1 MRTPPTRPINTAA
14 AGRMNAQAA
23 LDATSPA
30 TQPFAQSDASVF
42 PNLARVMAAAA
53 SAADIAASVV
63 FTATSGARAD
73 STPAKR
79 IAPEPLSPSHPNHA
93 RKQPSKTNTAL

>member
-1 MRTPPTRPINTAA
+1 
-14 AGRMNAQAA
+14 MNAQPA

-42 PNLARVMAAAA
+42 PNRARVMPAAA
-53 SAADIAASVV
+53 SAADTAARVV
-63 FTATSGARAD
+63 FTATRGARVD

-79 IAPEPLSPSHPNHA
+79 IAPEQLSPSHPNQA
-93 RKQPSKTNTAL
+93 RKQPSKTNTA